1 MLWMGADAE
10 VEGEINADG
19 DMARK
24 DGDKEKKN
32 TYPGERG
39 SKDECMCL
47 PQQVLNSLCA
57 NNVPTSAL

>member
-1 MLWMGADAE
+1 MGADAE

-24 DGDKEKKN
+24 DVDKEKKN

-39 SKDECMCL
+39 FKDECMCL
-47 PQQVLNSLCA
+47 SQ
-57 NNVPTSAL
+57 